1 MLSNKSKA
9 IGFILMSAFGFAMMN
24 VCVRLS
30 GDLPTLQKAFFRN
43 FIAMI
48 SASFV
53 LLRGRHGFR
62 LEKGNLPLMLIRSVC
77 GTMGIFCN
85 FYAID
90 HLLLADANILNKMS
104 PFFAI
109 LFSLVLL
116 KERANL
122 FQYSMVLLAFGGSML
137 IIKPGFA
144 ADVFPAFVG
153 LFGGMSAGAAYTAV
167 RALSKKGENGAR
179 IVFFFSAF
187 STLASLPFLVFDY
200 HPMTLNQL
208 IFLLGA
214 GLFATLGQFGV
225 TLAYAHAPAKEI
237 SVFDY
242 TQVLFSALLGFWLF
256 GQVPDWLSVL
266 GYVVI
271 CGVSVVTFYYNRTME
286 SREQAIGKL

>member
-1 MLSNKSKA
+1 MLSNKAKA
-9 IGFILMSAFGFAMMN
+9 VGFILMSAFGFAMMN

-30 GDLPTLQKAFFRN
+30 GNLPTLQKAFFRN
-43 FIAMI
+43 LIAML
-48 SASFV
+48 SAAAI
-53 LLRGRHGFR
+53 LLRSRVGFHW
-62 LEKGNLPLMLIRSVC
+62 EKGNLPLLVLRSVC

-116 KERANL
+116 HEKANL
-122 FQYSMVLLAFGGSML
+122 FQYLMLALAFIGSML
-137 IIKPGFA
+137 VIKPGFSA
-144 ADVFPAFVG
+144 EMFPAFVG

-167 RALSKKGENGAR
+167 RALSKRNEKSAR

-187 STLASLPFLVFDY
+187 SMLASLPSLLLDY
-200 HPMTLNQL
+200 NPMTLGQFVCL
-208 IFLLGA
+208 IGA
-214 GLFATLGQFGV
+214 GLFAAVGQFGV
-225 TLAYAHAPAKEI
+225 TFAYSYAPAKEI

-256 GQVPDWLSVL
+256 GQMPDILSML

-271 CGVSVVTFYYNRTME
+271 CGVSVVTFYYNRILE
-286 SREQAIGKL
+286 SREQASGNV